1 MRKTIYT
8 MFALFALFFIL
19 LAGACTTVEV
29 LPTATVQPSATP
41 PTAWQFTHPENLY
54 TLNYPIGWS
63 HEVMVRDGVTMEVIF
78 TSPDYQM
85 SEGYPVLEQGAEF
98 MIFRDPLPEGVT
110 SVEEYLNSNDLL
122 HELAQNLT
130 TVQVA
135 GYPALQFDYSY
146 EGVNAVMTIFVVD
159 GELYNIRYRY
169 VDQEARGEHWN
180 KYQLLLESFIVL

>member
-1 MRKTIYT
+1 MRKNNY
-8 MFALFALFFIL
+8 MVFALFSIL
-19 LAGACTTVEV
+19 LAGACTAAQV
-29 LPTATVQPSATP
+29 LPTATPQPSETP
-41 PTAWQFTHPENLY
+41 LTSWQFVHPENLY
-54 TLNYPIGWS
+54 SLNYPIGWS

-110 SVEEYLNSNDLL
+110 SVEEYMNSNDLL
-122 HELAQNLT
+122 NELAQNLT
-130 TVQVA
+130 SLQVA

-146 EGVNAVMTIFVVD
+146 EGVNAVMTIFVVN

-169 VDQEARGEHWN
+169 IDQAVRGEYWDEY
-180 KYQLLLESFIVL
+180 KELLEFFVMKNIL

>member
-1 MRKTIYT
+1 MRRIIST
-8 MFALFALFFIL
+8 MFAVFSIL
-19 LAGACTTVEV
+19 LVGACTAAKISS
-29 LPTATVQPSATP
+29 TATPQPSETP
-41 PTAWQFTHPENLY
+41 LTAWQFIHPENLY

-63 HEVMVRDGVTMEVIF
+63 HEVMVRDGVTMEVNF

-110 SVEEYLNSNDLL
+110 SVEEYMNSNDLL
-122 HELAQNLT
+122 NELAQNLT
-130 TVQVA
+130 NTQVA

-169 VDQEARGEHWN
+169 VDQNFKGEYWDE
-180 KYQLLLESFIVL
+180 YQTLVESFVMQNI